1 MENNMKFSK
10 VKLIADIMELI
21 ATEKEVDSEIQKFI
35 TELEYF
41 NETQLIDL
49 FRSMKKEK
57 LGKE

>member
-1 MENNMKFSK
+1 MKFSK

-21 ATEKEVDSEIQKFI
+21 ATEEEVDSEIQKFI
-35 TELEYF
+35 VELEHF

-49 FRSMKKEK
+49 IRSMKKEK